1 MIRISFQTFLKLL
14 RLAASA
20 GGKQVAS
27 TAVIAFKSLIVAL
40 RIIIVKTSF
49 TRLEYIT
56 YYKIN
61 KESLNSG

>member
-1 MIRISFQTFLKLL
+1 M
-14 RLAASA
+14 
-20 GGKQVAS
+20 AS